1 MGYTVIEK
9 IFAHHLTDSSA
20 TVRPGEI
27 VWIGIDYRTARD
39 FGGANVV
46 NNLETNFEGTLI
58 DDTEKTMF
66 TFDTVA
72 PAKTIPYAVN
82 QHRCRQFARKNGLPV
97 HDVDEGIGSHLLIDA
112 YVKPGMTVVG
122 TDSHFNIMGAI
133 SSFGQGMGD
142 VDIAYIWKSGKT
154 WFEVPPSVKVNF
166 VGTRKDFIRAKD
178 IVLFM
183 LKKFGSRTLLGKSV
197 ELYGPEIEKLTLDER
212 ITIASMGTEM
222 GAISLMIPVK
232 GLGSPWEENA
242 VTADEDAVYDAEYT
256 LDFDELTEP
265 QMAAPPY
272 PHNVKNISELAGKEI
287 DTVFIGSCTN
297 GRLSDLKLVAEIVK
311 GKKIKCNGFI
321 VPSTREVYGA
331 LLKEGILGIL
341 FDAGFV
347 VSNPGCGGCASG
359 QIGMTGYDEVIISTS
374 NRNFK
379 GKQGNGEVYLASPE
393 IAARSA
399 LKGVMSAD

>member
-1 MGYTVIEK
+1 MGQTMMEK
-9 IFAHHLTDSSA
+9 IFSNHSTDKSIP
-20 TVRPGEI
+20 VKPGNI

-46 NNLETNFEGTLI
+46 NNLETNFDGDLI
-58 DDTEKTMF
+58 DDTTKTMF

-82 QHRCRQFARKNGLPV
+82 QHRCRQFARKNGIDV
-97 HDVDEGIGSHLLIDA
+97 HDVDEGIGSHLLIDQF
-112 YVKPGMTVVG
+112 VKPGMTVVG

-133 SSFGQGMGD
+133 ASFGQGMGD
-142 VDIAYIWKSGKT
+142 VDISYIWKSGKT
-154 WFEVPPSVKVNF
+154 WFEVPGSVKVTF
-166 VGTRKDFIRAKD
+166 VGKRGPEIRGKD

-197 ELYGPEIEKLTLDER
+197 ELYGEEIEKLSLDER

-222 GAISLMIPVK
+222 GTISLLIPVK
-232 GLGSPWEENA
+232 GLGSPWEETPL
-242 VTADEDAVYDAEYT
+242 VADADAQYDAEYT
-256 LDFDELTEP
+256 LNLDELTEP
-265 QMAAPPY
+265 QISAPPY

-297 GRLSDLKLVAEIVK
+297 GRYSDLKLVADIVK
-311 GKKIKCNGFI
+311 GKRIKCNGFI
-321 VPSTREVYGA
+321 VPSTREVYGD
-331 LLKEGILGIL
+331 LLKDGIIMTL
-341 FDAGFV
+341 FEAGFV

-359 QIGMTGYDEVIISTS
+359 QIGMTGYGEVIISTS

-379 GKQGNGEVYLASPE
+379 GKQGNGEVHLASPE
-393 IAARSA
+393 LAARSA